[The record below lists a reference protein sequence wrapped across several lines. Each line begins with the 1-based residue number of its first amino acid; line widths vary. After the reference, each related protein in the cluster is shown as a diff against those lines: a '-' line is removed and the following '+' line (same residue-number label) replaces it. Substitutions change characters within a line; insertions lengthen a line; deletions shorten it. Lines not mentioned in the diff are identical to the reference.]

1 MGMQRGRA
9 GSPRSAR
16 CGQTPTPAEEGVT
29 LVEIMIALAVLL
41 VTFLSTSQLVFASL
55 GTATSNSDKEIAES
69 VATSVLSQE
78 RQAAFNEGDEWFS
91 DSGLPSASGSGES
104 QPGAAWC
111 NTTCSPIVQV
121 IASTSYYV
129 YVSGGWCEE
138 TALGTWGNTAND
150 SFGNTS
156 PYPGYF
162 LAVKVAW
169 GAGSEQTTNS
179 GVAGINVD
187 DEVVMQGLVTTSG
200 GDASSAPTTG
210 PIYSCPVGVLG

>member
-1 MGMQRGRA
+1 MQRERT
-9 GSPRSAR
+9 GSPRNAR
-16 CGQTPTPAEEGVT
+16 RGQAPTPAEEGVT

-41 VTFLSTSQLVFASL
+41 VAFLSTSQLVFASL

-69 VATSVLSQE
+69 VATGVLSQE
-78 RQAAFNEGDEWFS
+78 RQDAFNEGDEWFT
-91 DSGLPSASGSGES
+91 DSGLPSSSDSSAS
-104 QPGAAWC
+104 QPEAAWC

-138 TALGTWGNTAND
+138 TAIGTWGNTAND

-169 GAGSEQTTNS
+169 GPGGEQTTNS
-179 GVAGINVD
+179 GVSGINVED
-187 DEVVMQGLVTTSG
+187 QIVMQGLVTTSG

-210 PIYSCPVGVLG
+210 PIYSCPVGVLE